1 MLKLTELQVSS
12 RNHPIGL
19 DEQPVFS
26 WKMVSDI
33 PDTIQTAYRVRVGS
47 WDTGR
52 VESGDSLFV
61 PYAGPALQ
69 PRTAYRVQVEVWDN
83 HGQTACAETGFEI
96 GLRGPDGFA
105 AQWIADPFEGD
116 HPLPVFET
124 EFTIDTPVTT
134 ARLYITAHGIY
145 EAELDGAKLGD
156 AWFAPGW
163 TSYHKRLQYQTI
175 PVDTAR
181 LTPGRHTLR
190 VTVVQGGVG
199 ICSQPQPLRRP
210 GGAAGDAMP
219 GRPNR
224 RHRRGL
230 AGYHRPGATCR
241 ILLWRGL

>member
-47 WDTGR
+47 WDTGH

-61 PYAGPALQ
+61 PYAGPAY
-69 PRTAYRVQVEVWDN
+69 AAC
-83 HGQTACAETGFEI
+83 HGGQ
-96 GLRGPDGFA
+96 R
-105 AQWIADPFEGD
+105 
-116 HPLPVFET
+116 
-124 EFTIDTPVTT
+124 
-134 ARLYITAHGIY
+134 
-145 EAELDGAKLGD
+145 
-156 AWFAPGW
+156 
-163 TSYHKRLQYQTI
+163 
-175 PVDTAR
+175 
-181 LTPGRHTLR
+181 
-190 VTVVQGGVG
+190 VVQGGLG

-210 GGAAGDAMP
+210 GGTAGDAMP
-219 GRPNR
+219 GRPNC

>member
-83 HGQTACAETGFEI
+83 HGQTACAETGVET

-105 AQWIADPFEGD
+105 APWIADPFEGE

-124 EFTIDTPVTT
+124 EFAIDTPVTT
-134 ARLYITAHGIY
+134 ARLYITAHG
-145 EAELDGAKLGD
+145 
-156 AWFAPGW
+156 
-163 TSYHKRLQYQTI
+163 
-175 PVDTAR
+175 TAAQR
-181 LTPGRHTLR
+181 CLT
-190 VTVVQGGVG
+190 
-199 ICSQPQPLRRP
+199 
-210 GGAAGDAMP
+210 
-219 GRPNR
+219 
-224 RHRRGL
+224 
-230 AGYHRPGATCR
+230 ATPHFF
-241 ILLWRGL
+241 